1 MELKKGSNLNNG
13 KYRILDV
20 LGQGGFGI
28 TYLAEQTSLGRKV
41 AVKEFFMREHCNRD
55 AETSHV
61 SVPSVGSREFVEKF
75 RQKFIKEARTI
86 ASFDNRNIIRIHDIF
101 EDNGTAYYVMEYL
114 EGKSLKT
121 LVDERGP
128 LTENIALQYIR
139 EVADAL
145 SAVHSSKMLHLDLKP
160 ANIMLNKNG
169 EAVLIDFG
177 ISKHYDEDGSQTSS
191 GLIGLS
197 DGYAPLEQYKKG
209 GISSFSPATDIYAL
223 GATLYKLLTGKTP
236 PHATDV
242 NDDGLSELPVS
253 ISLPVRKA
261 IEAAM
266 QPRRK
271 DRPES
276 VEEFIGMLDREV
288 KKEMPEKDKGKHN
301 DDTVI
306 IDDDKTIINDKT
318 IIIEDKVP
326 DKIPEKGKPAQGKSG
341 NRYIAGIIA
350 SLSLIAGS
358 LTTFL
363 ITPPRAFYRLDN
375 DGEQVMTIFIVL
387 AVAGALLLIFLS
399 YSRKTSMII
408 GSSLLF
414 LAIVNTCLI
423 HMWNFS
429 LTATYI
435 VLSYILFTLS
445 ALAYM
450 AVPIHKSLGLK

>member
-86 ASFDNRNIIRIHDIF
+86 ASFNNRNIIRIHDIF

-242 NDDGLSELPVS
+242 NDDGLPVLPES
-253 ISLPVRKA
+253 ISLPVRNA

-341 NRYIAGIIA
+341 NSYIAYIIA
-350 SLSLIAGS
+350 PLVLIVGNLLTFLFTPPWAFIEMDTDGEATM
-358 LTTFL
+358 TTF
-363 ITPPRAFYRLDN
+363 I
-375 DGEQVMTIFIVL
+375 
-387 AVAGALLLIFLS
+387 VAGVAGIYMLLYRS
-399 YSRKTSMII
+399 YSKETSMII

-414 LAIVNTCLI
+414 LAIINLCLI
-423 HMWNFS
+423 SMWNS
-429 LTATYI
+429 SMTGAYI
-435 VLSYILFTLS
+435 VLSYVLFTLS
-445 ALAYM
+445 ALAYV
-450 AVPIHKSLGLK
+450 AVPIRKSLGLK